1 MVSEIFLEKVIKH
14 ELTLRCLTF
23 QLLRKIFRCLC
34 RSLRASGVPV
44 TRTKIWTPQLQF
56 DRKQQKNFDKLL
68 ISWEDHIGTAYSS
81 LAAFKLRGLSTL
93 LRKLAQSSPLQKGWW
108 SIKEKPVIVSPLE
121 PIQQCFLLLYL
132 SAHGVIPL
140 GLFQINSLL
149 SRFFFR

>member
-93 LRKLAQSSPLQKGWW
+93 LRKLAAKLTASRRMMEHQGESTYSVPIGTKITVWVHMVLFL
-108 SIKEKPVIVSPLE
+108 IVL
-121 PIQQCFLLLYL
+121 IVWIY
-132 SAHGVIPL
+132 
-140 GLFQINSLL
+140 
-149 SRFFFR
+149 